1 MRWMKTNARGT
12 VAYWA
17 IGLVRSKVCRTIW
30 LAYSFVH
37 VIGASSA
44 TGA

>member
-1 MRWMKTNARGT
+1 MRWMNTKARGT

-17 IGLVRSKVCRTIW
+17 IGLVRSNVWRTML

-37 VIGASSA
+37 VIGRSSRTAS
-44 TGA
+44 